1 MVFIVSQ
8 VSFIGDGWKKRFEWQ
23 TIEELDDLPTLD
35 KYLHTAKLDL
45 PKSECDY
52 SICSH
57 FIYIVEIIGYS
68 RVITY
73 SIIDY
78 ASMMKKTKKVVDDD
92 DIFAAD

>member
-1 MVFIVSQ
+1 MILMVYQ

-45 PKSECDY
+45 PKSKYDN

-57 FIYIVEIIGYS
+57 FICIVEII
-68 RVITY
+68 
-73 SIIDY
+73 
-78 ASMMKKTKKVVDDD
+78 
-92 DIFAAD
+92 F